1 MKLIDYIKQN
11 KLTQNKFA
19 HKSGLTR
26 SAICRLLKCERFPS
40 PDTMNKIELAT
51 LGQVTANDF
60 LKQAQEKMAEYTTN
74 EWKKMYN
81 GR

>member
-1 MKLIDYIKQN
+1 MKLIDYMKHN

-60 LKQAQEKMAEYTTN
+60 LRQAQERMSSH
-74 EWKKMYN
+74 

>member
-1 MKLIDYIKQN
+1 MKLIDYMKHN

-19 HKSGLTR
+19 LKSGLTR

-60 LKQAQEKMAEYTTN
+60 LRQAQENMID
-74 EWKKMYN
+74 

>member
-1 MKLIDYIKQN
+1 MSTSKYYSNMKLNEYIIQN

-19 HKSGLTR
+19 IKSGLTR
-26 SAICRLLKCERFPS
+26 SAICRLLKGQRFPT

-51 LGQVTANDF
+51 LGQVKANDF
-60 LKQAQEKMAEYTTN
+60 LKQAQERMVY
-74 EWKKMYN
+74 

>member
-1 MKLIDYIKQN
+1 MKLIDYMKQN

-26 SAICRLLKCERFPS
+26 STICRLLKSERFPT

-60 LKQAQEKMAEYTTN
+60 LKQAQ
-74 EWKKMYN
+74 KKMIDD
-81 GR
+81 R